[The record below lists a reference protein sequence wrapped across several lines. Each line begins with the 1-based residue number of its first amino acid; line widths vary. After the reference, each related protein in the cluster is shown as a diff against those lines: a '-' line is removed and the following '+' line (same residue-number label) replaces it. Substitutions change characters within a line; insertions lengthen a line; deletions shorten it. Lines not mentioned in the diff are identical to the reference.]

1 MTEKFPMCLVSVL
14 FPQTKADGE
23 QSFPEQDPPYFED
36 LAIGRILNSVTKNY
50 EAYDLRPFFRLAPH
64 QRDVINYRNDI
75 LKDLSA
81 SPLGETVCAFRD
93 KMSLVRQHLGLADK
107 SFNQYQAAFFLLLAI
122 SDYCQAVYALD
133 VDFIETPPKAEGLKI
148 FAQALHDYVLSA
160 QFQQLADQAAQ
171 HHAALAGIRYTVLLS
186 ESVVT
191 VRHFEEEPDYN
202 EIITQLFSRF
212 QSGQSVKAEKKVPE
226 SGVWIGNV
234 QSRILDGVARINQD
248 IFKALCAFTEKGR
261 EVIDPV
267 LIRFERETQFYMAW
281 IEFTGQL
288 AAKGLTFSIPELVT
302 NHEVHAEAAFD
313 LALADKLCA
322 NGQDVV
328 TNEFD
333 LHGKERVFVIT
344 GPNQGGKT
352 TFARTFG
359 QMHYFGNLG
368 LTVPGRHVRL
378 QFFDRIFTHFEREEA
393 LTALHGKLYDDLV
406 RVHAIMDAATS
417 DSLIILNE
425 IFNSTALQDAQFL
438 ADKVLRKI
446 VEVGA
451 LGICVTFMDE
461 LAELG
466 PETVSLTSMVEPD
479 NPAKRSFR
487 IVRRQAD
494 GLAYALSIAKKY
506 GVTYEQLKE
515 RLA

>member
-1 MTEKFPMCLVSVL
+1 MTEKFPMRLVSVL
-14 FPQTKADGE
+14 FAQSQADGK
-23 QSFPEQDPPYFED
+23 QSFPEQDPSYFED
-36 LAIGRILNSVTKNY
+36 LAISRILNSVTKNY
-50 EAYDLRPFFRLAPH
+50 EAYNLKPFFRLVPH
-64 QRDVINYRNDI
+64 QLEVIHYRNDI
-75 LKDLSA
+75 LTDLS
-81 SPLGETVCAFRD
+81 STQLGGKVCAFQNR
-93 KMSLVRQHLGLADK
+93 MCVVRQHLSLADK

-122 SDYCQAVYALD
+122 SDYCQAVHALD
-133 VDFIETPPKAEGLKI
+133 KAFAEVVPKSEGLKT

-160 QFQQLADQAAQ
+160 YFQELTGQAEH
-171 HHAALAGIRYTVLLS
+171 HHAALACIRYTVLLN

-202 EIITQLFSRF
+202 AVITQLFSRF
-212 QSGQSVKAEKKVPE
+212 QTGGQVKVEKQALE
-226 SGVWIGNV
+226 AGAWIGNV

-248 IFKALCAFTEKGR
+248 IFAALCAFTDQGR
-261 EVIDPV
+261 GCIDPV
-267 LIRFERETQFYMAW
+267 LVQFERETQFYMAW
-281 IEFTGQL
+281 IDFTNQL
-288 AAKGLTFSIPELVT
+288 SARGLEFSIPELVT
-302 NHEVHAEAAFD
+302 DHEVHAEAAFD

-322 NGQDVV
+322 SGQKIVE
-328 TNEFD
+328 NSFY
-333 LHGKERVFVIT
+333 LSGKERIFVVT

-368 LTVPGRHVRL
+368 LSVPGRHVRL

-425 IFNSTALQDAQFL
+425 IFNSTSLQDAQFL

-446 VEVGA
+446 IQLGA
-451 LGICVTFMDE
+451 IGVCVTFMDE
-461 LAELG
+461 LAALG
-466 PETVSLTSMVEPD
+466 PETVSLTSMVEPE
-479 NPAKRSFR
+479 NPAQRSFKV
-487 IVRRQAD
+487 VRRQAD